1 MSDELDGPCSLS
13 LVCVHTD
20 DGRVLVLQAHEAR
33 AIHEAAMA
41 YRAVIWW
48 SVDSR
53 GAVQPWLMPA
63 ERYGVGMA
71 RPS

>member
-1 MSDELDGPCSLS
+1 MN

-20 DGRVLVLQAHEAR
+20 DGRLLALPEHEAR
-33 AIHEAAMA
+33 AIHEAAVA
-41 YRAVIWW
+41 FRAVIWW

-63 ERYGVGMA
+63 ARYGVGMA